1 MDKTELIKE
10 VKEVTNIDFLINF
23 MKQEIEMWI
32 NYKKNK
38 NTDYLFMVAFSKNR
52 DVYFYRED
60 GIITIIDESVGHN
73 ILKNFFPIIDES
85 VNGNILFN
93 NAHIYLEEGYRIIY
107 YKADAFEQCRIY
119 LKDDSMYIITLWR
132 KEK

>member
-1 MDKTELIKE
+1 MDKAKLIKE

-23 MKQEIEMWI
+23 MEQETEMWI
-32 NYKKNK
+32 SYKKSK

-60 GIITIIDESVGHN
+60 GIVT
-73 ILKNFFPIIDES
+73 IIDES
-85 VNGNILFN
+85 VNGSILFN
-93 NAHIYLEEGYRIIY
+93 NAHIYLEEGYRIMY

-119 LKDDSMYIITLWR
+119 LKDDSMYIITLW
-132 KEK
+132 KTQPM